1 MAFIFDCYF
10 SSEECITPYKGIKI
24 TQVELA
30 KLKEVMKGII
40 RLFVMRQPVVPSI
53 QKKHVLE
60 HTLKK
65 NKEKAGGIRFINL
78 FLYIKRSQ
86 ISIFHSSL

>member
-10 SSEECITPYKGIKI
+10 SSEECITPYKEIKI

-40 RLFVMRQPVVPSI
+40 RLLVMRHKNGS
-53 QKKHVLE
+53 
-60 HTLKK
+60 LKYTK
-65 NKEKAGGIRFINL
+65 NMFSNIL
-78 FLYIKRSQ
+78 
-86 ISIFHSSL
+86 

>member
-40 RLFVMRQPVVPSI
+40 RLLVMR
-53 QKKHVLE
+53 H
-60 HTLKK
+60 K
-65 NKEKAGGIRFINL
+65 NGFSEIYQNM
-78 FLYIKRSQ
+78 FLNI
-86 ISIFHSSL
+86 L